1 MAAAAA
7 AWAPP
12 LLLVL
17 VLLSAAAPR
26 LCAGQALVP
35 GVMIFGDSVVDA
47 GNNNRLATLVRADF
61 PPYGRDFPATH
72 APTGRFCNGKLAT
85 DYTVESLGLSS
96 YPPAYLS
103 EEAQSDNKTLLQG
116 ANFASGAA
124 GYLDATAA
132 LYGAISLGRQLDYFK
147 EYQSKVA
154 AVAGEKRAAALTSGS
169 IYLVSAGTSDYVQNY
184 YVNAMLAAAYTPDQF
199 ADALMQPFTA
209 FVERL
214 YGLGAR
220 RIGVT
225 SLPPMGCLPASVT
238 LFGGGGGGGGGC
250 VERLN
255 NDSLAFNAKL
265 QAASDAAK
273 KRHSDLKLVV
283 LDIYNPLLNLVADPM
298 TAGFFESRR
307 ACCGTGTI
315 ETSVLCHQG
324 APGTCANATGY
335 VFWDG
340 FHPTDAANKVLADAL
355 LLQGLQLI
363 S

>member
-1 MAAAAA
+1 MKMSSSVPTAAAAA
-7 AWAPP
+7 
-12 LLLVL
+12 VMV
-17 VLLSAAAPR
+17 VLLSAVSTTTVT
-26 LCAGQALVP
+26 GQALVP

-103 EEAQSDNKTLLQG
+103 EEAQSNNKSLLHG

-132 LYGAISLGRQLDYFK
+132 LYGAISLSRQAEYFR
-147 EYQSKVA
+147 EYQSRVA
-154 AVAGEKRAAALTSGS
+154 ASAGERRARELTSGS
-169 IYLVSAGTSDYVQNY
+169 IYVVSAGTSDYVQNY
-184 YVNAMLAAAYTPDQF
+184 YVNPMLSAAYTPDQF
-199 ADALMQPFTA
+199 ADALVPPFTS
-209 FVERL
+209 FVEGL
-214 YGLGAR
+214 YSLGAR

-238 LFGGGGGGGGGC
+238 LFGGGNAGC

-255 NDSLAFNAKL
+255 NDSLTFNRKL
-265 QAASDAAK
+265 GVAADAVK
-273 KRHSDLKLVV
+273 RRHSDLKLVV
-283 LDIYNPLLNLVADPM
+283 FDIYQPLLDLVQNP
-298 TAGFFESRR
+298 TNAGFFESRR

-324 APGTCANATGY
+324 APGTCTNATGY

-363 S
+363 A

>member
-1 MAAAAA
+1 MKMSSPVPAAAAA
-7 AWAPP
+7 
-12 LLLVL
+12 VM
-17 VLLSAAAPR
+17 VLLWVAATTTAVT
-26 LCAGQALVP
+26 GQALVP

-85 DYTVESLGLSS
+85 DYTVDSLGLSS

-103 EEAQSDNKTLLQG
+103 EEAQSSNKSLLHG

-132 LYGAISLGRQLDYFK
+132 LYGAISLSRQAEYFR
-147 EYQSKVA
+147 EYQSRVA
-154 AVAGEKRAAALTSGS
+154 ASAGERRARELTSGS
-169 IYLVSAGTSDYVQNY
+169 IYVVSAGTSDYVQNY
-184 YVNAMLAAAYTPDQF
+184 YVNPMLSATYTPEQF
-199 ADALMQPFTA
+199 ADALMPPFTS
-209 FVERL
+209 FVEGL
-214 YGLGAR
+214 YSLGAR

-238 LFGGGGGGGGGC
+238 LFGGGNTGC

-255 NDSLAFNAKL
+255 NDSLTFNRKL
-265 QAASDAAK
+265 GVAADAVK
-273 KRHSDLKLVV
+273 RRHSDLKLVV
-283 LDIYNPLLNLVADPM
+283 FDIYQPLLDLVQNP
-298 TAGFFESRR
+298 TNAGFFESRR

-324 APGTCANATGY
+324 APGTCTNATGY

-340 FHPTDAANKVLADAL
+340 FHPTDAANKVLADSL

-363 S
+363 A

>member
-1 MAAAAA
+1 MKLSSAVPAASASAVM
-7 AWAPP
+7 
-12 LLLVL
+12 LMV
-17 VLLSAAAPR
+17 LSAAAATAR
-26 LCAGQALVP
+26 GQALVP

-85 DYTVESLGLSS
+85 DYTVENLGLSS

-103 EEAQSDNKTLLQG
+103 EEAQSNNKSLLHG

-132 LYGAISLGRQLDYFK
+132 LYGAISLSRQADYFR
-147 EYQSKVA
+147 EYQSRVA
-154 AVAGEKRAAALTSGS
+154 ASAGEQRAKALTSGS
-169 IYLVSAGTSDYVQNY
+169 IYVVSAGTSDYVQNY
-184 YVNAMLAAAYTPDQF
+184 YVNPVLGAAYAPDQF
-199 ADALMQPFTA
+199 ADALMQPFTS

-214 YGLGAR
+214 YSLGAR

-238 LFGGGGGGGGGC
+238 LFGGGNPGC

-255 NDSLAFNAKL
+255 NDSLTFNRKL
-265 QAASDAAK
+265 GAAADAV
-273 KRHSDLKLVV
+273 KRRRPDLKLVV
-283 LDIYNPLLNLVADPM
+283 FDIYQPLLDLVNNP
-298 TAGFFESRR
+298 TSAGFFESRR

-324 APGTCANATGY
+324 APGTCSNATGY

-340 FHPTDAANKVLADAL
+340 FHPTDAANRVLADAL

-363 S
+363 A